1 MSPSRT
7 RNAIRVTGI
16 PAWLALVVAGYRLF
30 LIFAAS
36 SVCASAN
43 VRTIADANAAAGVG
57 WETDG
62 FCGLTTVR
70 NVSNITRQ
78 RVIDALAR
86 AKADSNRAR
95 GHAEAERA
103 IVVDNRM
110 AEVATQRVARWIM
123 RKLDEA
129 SGWVSHVDL
138 RRKLKYQDRDYFEDA
153 IEALK
158 LSGQIE
164 ERAVKSGQS
173 GIEYRKR

>member
-1 MSPSRT
+1 MSAT
-7 RNAIRVTGI
+7 
-16 PAWLALVVAGYRLF
+16 Y
-30 LIFAAS
+30 
-36 SVCASAN
+36 
-43 VRTIADANAAAGVG
+43 
-57 WETDG
+57 
-62 FCGLTTVR
+62 
-70 NVSNITRQ
+70 RQ

-138 RRKLKYQDRDYFEDA
+138 RRKLKFQDRDYFEDA